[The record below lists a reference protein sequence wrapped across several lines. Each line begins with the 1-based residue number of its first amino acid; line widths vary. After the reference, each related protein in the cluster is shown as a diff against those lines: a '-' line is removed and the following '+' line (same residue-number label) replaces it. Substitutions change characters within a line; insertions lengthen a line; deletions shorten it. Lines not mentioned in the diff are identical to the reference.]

1 MVEGVELTMKN
12 VIILTAGILVLS
24 LTACGNKTDMNLAE
38 SQAIERLESIAP
50 SENDTLSKIT
60 ADITSLVNFRYSDVD
75 INNLEFISD
84 DTKAL
89 MNAEIEKMGTSE
101 YYDISD
107 EYDRIYNSIVADIQS
122 KGGTIHEDGSITYSD
137 DVQSTPEVE
146 EVTADEAE
154 HQVIETEPSA
164 VGTEPTIN
172 DTETVEESQ
181 EAATSE
187 SEANSETVIEGNTNI
202 DTGDS
207 ETLEYATGKPPVSTD
222 ENGFGID
229 EDGNF
234 VIEMTSNGDPRTKD
248 IIDVDGNILW
258 NAVNEDDLSSLTNE
272 QNKEFL
278 MAQKE
283 MEERF
288 NAKYSNIIADTEK
301 QAQEITKQNEIAN
314 SDIEDGLGDPEV
326 PSTSYDRVYNLNEY
340 YTSPDV
346 LASEDGTKHYIKWD
360 TIVYGYNPE
369 YMRYDY
375 TLFGGGYYISMT
387 DTFIP
392 ITAMRGVGLYDF
404 QLIDYRLLDNGDI
417 KLYYESRTPEGM
429 LGYSLEVL
437 GTIKDGK
444 FVADDIHNFTD
455 FYYSK
460 G

>member
-1 MVEGVELTMKN
+1 MKN

-154 HQVIETEPSA
+154 PQVIETEPSA

-187 SEANSETVIEGNTNI
+187 SEANSETVIEGNNNI

-258 NAVNEDDLSSLTNE
+258 NAVNEDDLSLLTNE

-346 LASEDGTKHYIKWD
+346 LTSEDGTKHYIKWD

>member
-1 MVEGVELTMKN
+1 MKN

-50 SENDTLSKIT
+50 SENDTLNKIT
-60 ADITSLVNFRYSDVD
+60 ADVTSLVNFRYSDID
-75 INNLEFISD
+75 IGSLEFISD

-101 YYDISD
+101 YYDISE

-137 DVQSTPEVE
+137 NVQDTTEVE
-146 EVTADEAE
+146 TVTVTEE
-154 HQVIETEPSA
+154 EPQVIETEPTVA
-164 VGTEPTIN
+164 E
-172 DTETVEESQ
+172 TETTEESQ
-181 EAATSE
+181 EAITNE
-187 SEANSETVIEGNTNI
+187 SEAITEVGATETDTEETAEVVEETQPQVEI
-202 DTGDS
+202 DYPDATF
-207 ETLEYATGKPPVSTD
+207 ATGKAPVSYD
-222 ENGFGID
+222 SNGLPLD
-229 EDGNF
+229 EDGNY
-234 VIEMTSNGDPRTKD
+234 VIIVGSDGIDPRTYD
-248 IIDVDGNILW
+248 IVDYYGNVLW
-258 NAVNEDDLSSLTNE
+258 NGVSENEASQLTNE
-272 QNKEFL
+272 QNYEFL
-278 MAQKE
+278 IAQENSINSYIAEKSE
-283 MEERF
+283 YLAELER
-288 NAKYSNIIADTEK
+288 
-301 QAQEITKQNEIAN
+301 QAQEITRQNEIAN

-326 PSTSYDRVYNLNEY
+326 PSTSYDRVYNINEY

-404 QLIDYRLLDNGDI
+404 QLIDYRLLDNGEI

>member
-1 MVEGVELTMKN
+1 MKN

-154 HQVIETEPSA
+154 PQVIETEPSA

-207 ETLEYATGKPPVSTD
+207 ETLEYATGKSPVSTD

-258 NAVNEDDLSSLTNE
+258 NAVNEDDLSLLTNE

-346 LASEDGTKHYIKWD
+346 LTSEDGTKHYIKWD

-392 ITAMRGVGLYDF
+392 ITAMRGAGLYDF
-404 QLIDYRLLDNGDI
+404 QLIDYRLLDNGEI

>member
-1 MVEGVELTMKN
+1 MKN
-12 VIILTAGILVLS
+12 AIILTAGILVLS

-101 YYDISD
+101 YYDISE

-154 HQVIETEPSA
+154 PQVIETEPSA

-258 NAVNEDDLSSLTNE
+258 NAVNEDDLSLLTNE

-346 LASEDGTKHYIKWD
+346 LTSEDGTKHYIKWD

>member
-1 MVEGVELTMKN
+1 MKN

-24 LTACGNKTDMNLAE
+24 LTACGNKADMNLAE

-60 ADITSLVNFRYSDVD
+60 ADITSLVNFRYSDLD

-84 DTKAL
+84 DTKEL

-137 DVQSTPEVE
+137 DAQSTPEVE
-146 EVTADEAE
+146 EVTADGAE
-154 HQVIETEPSA
+154 PQVIETEHSA
-164 VGTEPTIN
+164 VETEPTIN
-172 DTETVEESQ
+172 DTETVDESQ
-181 EAATSE
+181 EAVTNE
-187 SEANSETVIEGNTNI
+187 SEANSETVIEGNTDI

-258 NAVNEDDLSSLTNE
+258 NAVDDEDLSSLTNE

-375 TLFGGGYYISMT
+375 TLFDGGYYISMT

>member
-1 MVEGVELTMKN
+1 MKN

-24 LTACGNKTDMNLAE
+24 LTACGNKADMNLAE

-60 ADITSLVNFRYSDVD
+60 ADITSLVNFRYSDLD

-137 DVQSTPEVE
+137 DAQSTPEVE
-146 EVTADEAE
+146 EVTADGAE
-154 HQVIETEPSA
+154 PQVIETEHSA
-164 VGTEPTIN
+164 VETEPTIN
-172 DTETVEESQ
+172 DTETVDESQ
-181 EAATSE
+181 EAVTNE
-187 SEANSETVIEGNTNI
+187 SEANSETVIEGNTDI

-258 NAVNEDDLSSLTNE
+258 NAVDDEDLSSLTNE

-375 TLFGGGYYISMT
+375 TLFDGGYYISMT

>member
-1 MVEGVELTMKN
+1 
-12 VIILTAGILVLS
+12 
-24 LTACGNKTDMNLAE
+24 
-38 SQAIERLESIAP
+38 
-50 SENDTLSKIT
+50 
-60 ADITSLVNFRYSDVD
+60 
-75 INNLEFISD
+75 
-84 DTKAL
+84 
-89 MNAEIEKMGTSE
+89 
-101 YYDISD
+101 
-107 EYDRIYNSIVADIQS
+107 
-122 KGGTIHEDGSITYSD
+122 
-137 DVQSTPEVE
+137 
-146 EVTADEAE
+146 
-154 HQVIETEPSA
+154 
-164 VGTEPTIN
+164 
-172 DTETVEESQ
+172 
-181 EAATSE
+181 
-187 SEANSETVIEGNTNI
+187 
-202 DTGDS
+202 
-207 ETLEYATGKPPVSTD
+207 
-222 ENGFGID
+222 
-229 EDGNF
+229 
-234 VIEMTSNGDPRTKD
+234 MTSNGDPRTKD

-258 NAVNEDDLSSLTNE
+258 NAVNDADLSSLTNE

-346 LASEDGTKHYIKWD
+346 LTSEDGTKHYIKWD

>member
-1 MVEGVELTMKN
+1 MKN

-24 LTACGNKTDMNLAE
+24 LTACGNKADMNLAE
-38 SQAIERLESIAP
+38 SQAIERLENIAP

-101 YYDISD
+101 YYDISE

-137 DVQSTPEVE
+137 DVQSTPEIE
-146 EVTADEAE
+146 EVTADVAE
-154 HQVIETEPSA
+154 PQVIETEPSA

-181 EAATSE
+181 EATTSE

-207 ETLEYATGKPPVSTD
+207 ETLEYATGKPPISTD

-258 NAVNEDDLSSLTNE
+258 NAVNEDDLSLLTNE

>member
-1 MVEGVELTMKN
+1 MKN

-38 SQAIERLESIAP
+38 SQAIERLESIAT

-101 YYDISD
+101 YYDISE

-137 DVQSTPEVE
+137 DVQSTPEIE
-146 EVTADEAE
+146 EVTADVAE
-154 HQVIETEPSA
+154 PQVIETEPSA

-181 EAATSE
+181 EATTSE

-207 ETLEYATGKPPVSTD
+207 ETLEYATGKPPISTD

-258 NAVNEDDLSSLTNE
+258 NAVNEDDLSLLTNE

-326 PSTSYDRVYNLNEY
+326 PSTSYDRVYNMNEY

-346 LASEDGTKHYIKWD
+346 LTSEDGTKHYIKWD

-404 QLIDYRLLDNGDI
+404 QLIDYRLLDNGEI

>member
-1 MVEGVELTMKN
+1 MKN

-38 SQAIERLESIAP
+38 SQAIERLESLAP

-101 YYDISD
+101 YYDISE

-137 DVQSTPEVE
+137 DAQSTPEVE
-146 EVTADEAE
+146 EVTVDDAE
-154 HQVIETEPSA
+154 PKVIETENSE
-164 VGTEPTIN
+164 VGTEPIIN
-172 DTETVEESQ
+172 DTETVEKSQ
-181 EAATSE
+181 ETVTSE
-187 SEANSETVIEGNTNI
+187 YEANSETVIEGNTDI
-202 DTGDS
+202 DTDDS

-258 NAVNEDDLSSLTNE
+258 NAVNDDDLRLLTNE

-346 LASEDGTKHYIKWD
+346 LESEDGTRHYIKWD

-404 QLIDYRLLDNGDI
+404 QLIDYRLLDNGEI

>member
-1 MVEGVELTMKN
+1 MKN

-154 HQVIETEPSA
+154 PQVIETEPSA

-172 DTETVEESQ
+172 DTETVDESQ

-258 NAVNEDDLSSLTNE
+258 NAVNEDDLSLLTNE

-346 LASEDGTKHYIKWD
+346 LTSEDGTKHYIKWD

-375 TLFGGGYYISMT
+375 TLFDGGYYISMT

-404 QLIDYRLLDNGDI
+404 QLIDYRLLDNGEI

-444 FVADDIHNFTD
+444 FVANDIHNFTD

>member
-1 MVEGVELTMKN
+1 MKN

-146 EVTADEAE
+146 EVTAGEDEP
-154 HQVIETEPSA
+154 QVIETEPSA

-258 NAVNEDDLSSLTNE
+258 NAVNEDDLSLLTNE

-301 QAQEITKQNEIAN
+301 QAQEITKHNEIAN

-346 LASEDGTKHYIKWD
+346 LTSEDGTKHYIKWD

>member
-1 MVEGVELTMKN
+1 MKN
-12 VIILTAGILVLS
+12 AIILTAGILVLS

-60 ADITSLVNFRYSDVD
+60 ADITSLVNFRYSDID

-107 EYDRIYNSIVADIQS
+107 EYDRIYNSIIADIQS

-154 HQVIETEPSA
+154 PQVIETEPSA

-207 ETLEYATGKPPVSTD
+207 ETLEYATGKPPVRTD

-258 NAVNEDDLSSLTNE
+258 NAVNEDDLSLLTNE

-326 PSTSYDRVYNLNEY
+326 PSTSYDRVYNMNEY

-346 LASEDGTKHYIKWD
+346 LTSEDGTKHYIKWD

-404 QLIDYRLLDNGDI
+404 QLIDYRLLDNGEI

>member
-1 MVEGVELTMKN
+1 MKN

-75 INNLEFISD
+75 INSLEFISD

-101 YYDISD
+101 YYDISE
-107 EYDRIYNSIVADIQS
+107 EYDRIYNSIIADIQS
-122 KGGTIHEDGSITYSD
+122 KGGTIHEDGSITYSSD

-146 EVTADEAE
+146 AVTADEAE
-154 HQVIETEPSA
+154 PKVIETEPTA

-172 DTETVEESQ
+172 YTETVEESQ

-187 SEANSETVIEGNTNI
+187 SVANSETVIEGNTNI

-258 NAVNEDDLSSLTNE
+258 NAVNDADLSSLTNE

-346 LASEDGTKHYIKWD
+346 LTSEDGTKHYIKWD

>member
-1 MVEGVELTMKN
+1 MKN

-154 HQVIETEPSA
+154 PQVIETEPSA

-258 NAVNEDDLSSLTNE
+258 NAVNEDDLSLLTNE

-346 LASEDGTKHYIKWD
+346 LTSEDGTKHYIKWD

-404 QLIDYRLLDNGDI
+404 QLIDYRLLDNGEI

-444 FVADDIHNFTD
+444 FVADDIHKFTD

>member
-1 MVEGVELTMKN
+1 MKN

-84 DTKAL
+84 DTKTL

-101 YYDISD
+101 YYDISE

-137 DVQSTPEVE
+137 DVQSTPEIE
-146 EVTADEAE
+146 EVTADVAE
-154 HQVIETEPSA
+154 PQVIETEPSA

-181 EAATSE
+181 EATTSE

-207 ETLEYATGKPPVSTD
+207 ETLEYATGKPPISTD

-258 NAVNEDDLSSLTNE
+258 NAVNDDDLSSLTNE

-326 PSTSYDRVYNLNEY
+326 PSTSYDRVYNMNEY

-346 LASEDGTKHYIKWD
+346 LTSEDGTKHYIKWD

>member
-1 MVEGVELTMKN
+1 MKN
-12 VIILTAGILVLS
+12 AIILTAGILVLS

-101 YYDISD
+101 YYDISE

-137 DVQSTPEVE
+137 DVQSTPEIE
-146 EVTADEAE
+146 EVTADVAE
-154 HQVIETEPSA
+154 PQVIETEPSA

-181 EAATSE
+181 EATTSE

-207 ETLEYATGKPPVSTD
+207 ETLEYATGKPPISTD

-258 NAVNEDDLSSLTNE
+258 NAVNDDDLSSLTNE

-326 PSTSYDRVYNLNEY
+326 PSTSYDRVYNMNEY

-346 LASEDGTKHYIKWD
+346 LTSEDGTKHYIKWD

-375 TLFGGGYYISMT
+375 TLFDGGYYISMT

-404 QLIDYRLLDNGDI
+404 QLIDYRLLDNGEI

>member
-1 MVEGVELTMKN
+1 MKN
-12 VIILTAGILVLS
+12 AIILTAGILVLS

-101 YYDISD
+101 YYDISE

-137 DVQSTPEVE
+137 DVQSTPEIE
-146 EVTADEAE
+146 EVTADVAE
-154 HQVIETEPSA
+154 PQVIETEPSA

-181 EAATSE
+181 EATTSE
-187 SEANSETVIEGNTNI
+187 SESNSETVIEGNTNI

-258 NAVNEDDLSSLTNE
+258 NAVNEDDLSLLTNE

-346 LASEDGTKHYIKWD
+346 LTSEDGTKHYIKWD

>member
-1 MVEGVELTMKN
+1 MKN

-154 HQVIETEPSA
+154 PQVIETEPSA

-187 SEANSETVIEGNTNI
+187 SEANSETVIEGNNNI

-258 NAVNEDDLSSLTNE
+258 NAVNEDDLSLLTNE

-314 SDIEDGLGDPEV
+314 SDIEDRLGYPEV
-326 PSTSYDRVYNLNEY
+326 PSTSYYRVYNLNEY

-346 LASEDGTKHYIKWD
+346 LTSEDGTKHYIKWD

>member
-1 MVEGVELTMKN
+1 MKN

-24 LTACGNKTDMNLAE
+24 LTACGNKTDMNLAQ

-50 SENDTLSKIT
+50 SESDTLSKIT

-101 YYDISD
+101 YYDISE

-154 HQVIETEPSA
+154 PSA

-172 DTETVEESQ
+172 DTETVDESQ

-202 DTGDS
+202 DTSDS

-258 NAVNEDDLSSLTNE
+258 NAVNEDDLSLLTNE

-346 LASEDGTKHYIKWD
+346 LTSEDGTKHYIKWD

-444 FVADDIHNFTD
+444 FVANDIHNFTD

>member
-1 MVEGVELTMKN
+1 MEGVELTMKN
-12 VIILTAGILVLS
+12 AIILTAGILVLS

-101 YYDISD
+101 YYDISE

-137 DVQSTPEVE
+137 DVQSTPEIE
-146 EVTADEAE
+146 EVTADVAE
-154 HQVIETEPSA
+154 PQVIETEPSA

-181 EAATSE
+181 EATTSE
-187 SEANSETVIEGNTNI
+187 SESNSETVIEGNTNI

-258 NAVNEDDLSSLTNE
+258 NAVNEDDLSLLTNE

-346 LASEDGTKHYIKWD
+346 LTSEDGTKHYIKWD

>member
-1 MVEGVELTMKN
+1 MKN
-12 VIILTAGILVLS
+12 AIILTAGILVLS

-146 EVTADEAE
+146 EVTADVAE
-154 HQVIETEPSA
+154 PQVIETEPSA

-181 EAATSE
+181 EATTSE

-207 ETLEYATGKPPVSTD
+207 ETLEYATGKPPISTD

-258 NAVNEDDLSSLTNE
+258 NAVNDDDLSSLTNE

-346 LASEDGTKHYIKWD
+346 LTSEDGTKHYIKWD

-375 TLFGGGYYISMT
+375 TLFDGGYYISMT

-404 QLIDYRLLDNGDI
+404 QLIDYRLLDNGEI

-444 FVADDIHNFTD
+444 FVANDIHNFTD

>member
-1 MVEGVELTMKN
+1 MKN

-24 LTACGNKTDMNLAE
+24 LTACGNKADMNLAE

-60 ADITSLVNFRYSDVD
+60 TDITSLVNFRYSDVD

-101 YYDISD
+101 YYDISE
-107 EYDRIYNSIVADIQS
+107 EYDRIYNSIIADIQS

-137 DVQSTPEVE
+137 DVQSTPEIE
-146 EVTADEAE
+146 EITANEAE
-154 HQVIETEPSA
+154 PQVIETEPSA
-164 VGTEPTIN
+164 VGAGPTIN

-181 EAATSE
+181 EAVTSE
-187 SEANSETVIEGNTNI
+187 PEANSETVIEGNTNI
-202 DTGDS
+202 DTGES
-207 ETLEYATGKPPVSTD
+207 EILEYATGKPPVSTD

-258 NAVNEDDLSSLTNE
+258 NAVNDADLSSLTNE

-375 TLFGGGYYISMT
+375 TLFDGGYYISMT

-404 QLIDYRLLDNGDI
+404 QLIDYRLLDNGEI

>member
-1 MVEGVELTMKN
+1 MKN
-12 VIILTAGILVLS
+12 AIILTAGILVLS

-101 YYDISD
+101 YYDISE

-137 DVQSTPEVE
+137 DVQSTPEIE
-146 EVTADEAE
+146 EVTADVAE
-154 HQVIETEPSA
+154 PQVIETEPSA

-181 EAATSE
+181 EATTSE

-207 ETLEYATGKPPVSTD
+207 ETLEYATRKPPISTD

-258 NAVNEDDLSSLTNE
+258 NAVNEDDLSLLTNE

-326 PSTSYDRVYNLNEY
+326 PSTSYDRVYNMNEY

-346 LASEDGTKHYIKWD
+346 LTSEDGTKHYIKWD

>member
-1 MVEGVELTMKN
+1 MKN

-154 HQVIETEPSA
+154 PQVIETEPSA

-258 NAVNEDDLSSLTNE
+258 NAVNEDDLSLLTNE

-346 LASEDGTKHYIKWD
+346 LTSEDGTKHYIKWD

>member
-1 MVEGVELTMKN
+1 MKN

-75 INNLEFISD
+75 INSLEFISD

-101 YYDISD
+101 YYDISE

-154 HQVIETEPSA
+154 PQVIETEPSA

-258 NAVNEDDLSSLTNE
+258 NAVNDADLSSLTNE

-404 QLIDYRLLDNGDI
+404 QLIDYRLLDNGEI

>member
-1 MVEGVELTMKN
+1 MEGVELTMKN

-24 LTACGNKTDMNLAE
+24 LTACGNKADMNLAE

-60 ADITSLVNFRYSDVD
+60 TDITSLVNFRYSDVD

-101 YYDISD
+101 YYDISE

-122 KGGTIHEDGSITYSD
+122 KGGTIHEDGSITYAD

-146 EVTADEAE
+146 EVAANEAE
-154 HQVIETEPSA
+154 PQVIE
-164 VGTEPTIN
+164 TEPTIN

-181 EAATSE
+181 EAVTNE
-187 SEANSETVIEGNTNI
+187 SEANSETVIEGNTDI

-248 IIDVDGNILW
+248 IIDVDSNILW
-258 NAVNEDDLSSLTNE
+258 NAVNDDDLSSLTNE

-288 NAKYSNIIADTEK
+288 NAKYSSIIADTEK
-301 QAQEITKQNEIAN
+301 QAQELTKQNEIAN

-375 TLFGGGYYISMT
+375 TLFDGGYYISMT

-404 QLIDYRLLDNGDI
+404 QLIDYRLLDNGEI

>member
-1 MVEGVELTMKN
+1 MKN

-154 HQVIETEPSA
+154 PQVIETEPSA

-258 NAVNEDDLSSLTNE
+258 NAVNEDDLSLLTNE

-301 QAQEITKQNEIAN
+301 QAQEITKQNEIDN

-346 LASEDGTKHYIKWD
+346 LTSEDGTKHYIKWD

-375 TLFGGGYYISMT
+375 TLFDGGYYISMT

-404 QLIDYRLLDNGDI
+404 QLIDYRLLDNGEI

-444 FVADDIHNFTD
+444 FVANDIHNFTD

>member
-1 MVEGVELTMKN
+1 MKN

-24 LTACGNKTDMNLAE
+24 LTACGNKTDMNLAQ

-50 SENDTLSKIT
+50 SESDTLSKIT

-101 YYDISD
+101 YYDISE

-154 HQVIETEPSA
+154 PQVIETEPSA

-172 DTETVEESQ
+172 DTETVDESQ

-258 NAVNEDDLSSLTNE
+258 NAVNDDDLSSLTNE

-326 PSTSYDRVYNLNEY
+326 PSTSYDRVYNMNEY

-346 LASEDGTKHYIKWD
+346 IASEDGTKHYIKWD

-444 FVADDIHNFTD
+444 FVADNIHNFTD

>member
-1 MVEGVELTMKN
+1 MKN

-154 HQVIETEPSA
+154 PQVIETEPSA

-258 NAVNEDDLSSLTNE
+258 NAVNEDDLSLLTNE

-346 LASEDGTKHYIKWD
+346 LTSEDGTKHYIKWD

-375 TLFGGGYYISMT
+375 TLFDGGYYISMT

-404 QLIDYRLLDNGDI
+404 QLIDYRLLDNGEI

-444 FVADDIHNFTD
+444 FVANDINNFTD

>member
-1 MVEGVELTMKN
+1 MKN

-24 LTACGNKTDMNLAE
+24 LTACGNKADMNLAE

-137 DVQSTPEVE
+137 DAQSTPEIE
-146 EVTADEAE
+146 AITADGAE
-154 HQVIETEPSA
+154 PQVIETDDSA
-164 VGTEPTIN
+164 VETEPTIN

-181 EAATSE
+181 EAVTSE
-187 SEANSETVIEGNTNI
+187 SEAISETVVEENTNI

-258 NAVNEDDLSSLTNE
+258 NAVNEDDLSLLTNE

-346 LASEDGTKHYIKWD
+346 LTSEDGTKHYIKWD

>member
-1 MVEGVELTMKN
+1 MKN

-258 NAVNEDDLSSLTNE
+258 NAVNEDDLSLLTNE

-346 LASEDGTKHYIKWD
+346 LASEDGTNHYIKWD

>member
-1 MVEGVELTMKN
+1 MKN
-12 VIILTAGILVLS
+12 AIILTAGILVLS

-146 EVTADEAE
+146 EVTADESE
-154 HQVIETEPSA
+154 PQVIETEPSA

-187 SEANSETVIEGNTNI
+187 SEANSETVIEGNNNI

-258 NAVNEDDLSSLTNE
+258 NAVNEDDLSLLTNE

-346 LASEDGTKHYIKWD
+346 LTSEDGTKHYIKWD

>member
-1 MVEGVELTMKN
+1 MKN
-12 VIILTAGILVLS
+12 AIILTAGILVLS

-101 YYDISD
+101 YYDISE

-137 DVQSTPEVE
+137 DVQSTPEIG
-146 EVTADEAE
+146 EVTADVAE
-154 HQVIETEPSA
+154 PQVIETEPSA

-258 NAVNEDDLSSLTNE
+258 NAVNEDDLSLLTNE

-326 PSTSYDRVYNLNEY
+326 PSTSYDRVYNMNEY

-346 LASEDGTKHYIKWD
+346 STSEDGTKHYIKWD

-375 TLFGGGYYISMT
+375 TLFNGGYYISMT

-404 QLIDYRLLDNGDI
+404 QLIDYRLLDNGEI

-444 FVADDIHNFTD
+444 FVANDIHNFTD

>member
-1 MVEGVELTMKN
+1 MKN

-60 ADITSLVNFRYSDVD
+60 DDITSLVNFRYSDVD

-154 HQVIETEPSA
+154 PQVIETEPSA

-258 NAVNEDDLSSLTNE
+258 NAVNEDDLSLLTNE

>member
-1 MVEGVELTMKN
+1 MKN

-75 INNLEFISD
+75 INSLEFISD

-101 YYDISD
+101 YYDISE
-107 EYDRIYNSIVADIQS
+107 EYDRIYNSIIADIQS
-122 KGGTIHEDGSITYSD
+122 KGGTIHEDGSITYSSD

-154 HQVIETEPSA
+154 PQVIETEPSA

-258 NAVNEDDLSSLTNE
+258 NAVNDADLSSLTNE

-404 QLIDYRLLDNGDI
+404 QLIDYRLLDNGEI